1 MIARVSL
8 LVLVASIALTGV
20 ARAQDQRLAERLSA
34 EVVDRVTDLVES
46 ASAAGLPTEPLILKA
61 LEGASK
67 GAPDDVIVRA
77 VENLGRRLRAARTA
91 LGSDSS
97 EPELVAGA
105 DAIYVGA
112 QPVVLS
118 ELREARSRAPVTVPL
133 IVLTDLVQQGVAP
146 DTVSRIV
153 LQLTEAGVR
162 DSNLAELRRLVEQD
176 IRAGAAP
183 NAAVSIRAEGILLA
197 EPTAREREN
206 DVPDVP

>member
-1 MIARVSL
+1 MMVRVSL
-8 LVLVASIALTGV
+8 LVLLASTALAGPAWAQDPRLTG
-20 ARAQDQRLAERLSA
+20 RLSA
-34 EVVDRVTDLVES
+34 EAVDSVTALVES

-67 GAPDDVIVRA
+67 GAPDQIIIRA
-77 VENLGRRLRAARTA
+77 VESLRRRLQAARVALGR
-91 LGSDSS
+91 DSS

-105 DAIYVGA
+105 DALYVGA
-112 QPVVLS
+112 DPAVLS
-118 ELREARSRAPVTVPL
+118 ELREARTRTPVTVPL
-133 IVLTDLVQQGVAP
+133 IVLTDLVQQGVEP

-183 NAAVSIRAEGILLA
+183 DAAVSIRAEGILLA
-197 EPTAREREN
+197 EPPGRERDN
-206 DVPDVP
+206 DVP